1 MKIVLTILVIGV
13 GGLLQI
19 LGQNAAGITNVTVSQ
34 AFLLNTPS
42 MLMGVMLAWI
52 WIPRVK

>member
-13 GGLLQI
+13 GSLLQI

-42 MLMGVMLAWI
+42 MLMGVILAWI